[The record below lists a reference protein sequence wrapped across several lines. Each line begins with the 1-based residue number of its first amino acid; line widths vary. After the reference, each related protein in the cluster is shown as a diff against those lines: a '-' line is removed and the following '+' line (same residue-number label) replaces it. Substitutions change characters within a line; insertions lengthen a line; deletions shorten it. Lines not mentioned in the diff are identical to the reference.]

1 MLVYREIPDS
11 ALVEIELDGA
21 IDRADF
27 DRIATQLEAAIR
39 RHGKLRLLEVVKS
52 FSGIDPGTLFEDIK
66 FSFRHL
72 NSFSRVAVVTDLVWL
87 KPLATVAGT
96 LSPAEVKVFS
106 LAEIGSARQ
115 WLRAEGA
122 VAT

>member
-1 MLVYREIPDS
+1 MIEYREIPDS
-11 ALVEIELDGA
+11 DLVEIELDGA
-21 IDRADF
+21 IDRPAF
-27 DRIATQLEAAIR
+27 DRIAGQLEAAIK

-52 FSGIDPGTLFEDIK
+52 FSGIDPGTLIEDIK

-72 NSFSRVAVVTDLVWL
+72 NAFSRVAVVTDLAWL

-96 LSPAEVKVFS
+96 LAPAEVKVFP
-106 LAEIGSARQ
+106 LAEIGTARQ
-115 WLRAEGA
+115 WLRGEGA